1 MKTAICPGSFD
12 PVTTGHIDVFRRA
25 ATMFDRVIVLVV
37 QNAAKAPRFSL
48 EERCE
53 LIRASLGDIKNV
65 EVDSFDGMTT
75 DYTKAHKIDAIV
87 KGVRNTGDFEYE
99 TAIAAVLR
107 SFDGPETVF
116 LPCRP
121 EYTHISTSTALH
133 LYSLGQDVSAY
144 LPQPVIDAL
153 HARQSL

>member
-12 PVTTGHIDVFRRA
+12 PVTLGHLDIFRRA

-48 EERCE
+48 EERCA
-53 LIRASLGDIKNV
+53 LIRASLTDLENIT
-65 EVDSFDGMTT
+65 VDTFGGMTT
-75 DYTKAHKIDAIV
+75 DYTRTYGIDAIV
-87 KGVRNTGDFEYE
+87 KGVRNTADFEYE
-99 TAIAAVLR
+99 TSIAAVLR
-107 SFDGPETVF
+107 SFQGPETVL

-121 EYTHISTSTALH
+121 EFAHISSGTAMH
-133 LYSLGQDVSAY
+133 LYELGQDVSAY

-153 HARQSL
+153 RSR

>member
-12 PVTTGHIDVFRRA
+12 PITTGHIDIFRRA

-53 LIRASLGDIKNV
+53 LIRASLGDVANV
-65 EVDSFDGMTT
+65 TVDCFDGMTT
-75 DYTKAHKIDAIV
+75 DYTKAHNIDAIV
-87 KGVRNTGDFEYE
+87 KGVRNTADFEYE

-107 SFDGPETVF
+107 SFGGPETVL

-121 EYTHISTSTALH
+121 EFSHISTSTAMH
-133 LYSLGQDVSAY
+133 LYTLGQDVSAY
-144 LPQPVIDAL
+144 LPAPVITAL
-153 HARQSL
+153 EAKRS

>member
-12 PVTTGHIDVFRRA
+12 PVTTGHIDIFRRA
-25 ATMFDRVIVLVV
+25 AAMFDRVIVLVV

-48 EERCE
+48 EERCR
-53 LIRASLGDIKNV
+53 LIRASLGDVKNI

-75 DYTKAHKIDAIV
+75 DYTKSHNIDAIV

-99 TAIAAVLR
+99 TSIAAVLR

-121 EYTHISTSTALH
+121 EFAHISTSTALH
-133 LYSLGQDVSAY
+133 LFSLGQDVSAY
-144 LPQPVIDAL
+144 LPAPVIDAL
-153 HARQSL
+153 NHRNT